1 MKIKIIKKK
10 LNTMLNNLVYE
21 ITQVDVLE
29 SNDRY
34 YFLAQHNLNNTNI
47 LVTLTAP
54 NGDIMNGADMFTVTS
69 NNVVCEL
76 PEKSFV
82 GKYILTIYYS
92 TDSTAQ
98 LTKKKLFEQGTI
110 SPDRIDDYSDYRL
123 AIGKSG
129 MPTQNITIDDF
140 KNGLAD
146 SGSLPYLSDNPSNW
160 NFTTP
165 ELMAAQQKLNVYS
178 KGVVDSMYDGTY
190 PITGV
195 IDSVS
200 SFSKNTST
208 ISGTVTFNNV
218 ITIGGVS
225 CYFKIP
231 LTSTE
236 AQGEIL
242 VGTFTID
249 MLPHFNASS
258 SFSPYAQAL
267 VFNSSNVLLGS
278 AGCRIVSTYSNGT
291 FNCMLYLN
299 GYGTSGTARTAHLSI
314 DFPIYVTSTNN

>member
-1 MKIKIIKKK
+1 
-10 LNTMLNNLVYE
+10 MLNNLVYE
-21 ITQVDVLE
+21 ITQGDVLE

-76 PEKSFV
+76 PEKLFV

-110 SPDRIDDYSDYRL
+110 SPDRIDDFSDYRL
-123 AIGKSG
+123 AIGKAG

-160 NFTTP
+160 NFT
-165 ELMAAQQKLNVYS
+165 LMEQIAAQQKLNVYS
-178 KGVVDSMYDGTY
+178 KGLVDNMYSGTY
-190 PITGV
+190 PITGI

-200 SFSKNTST
+200 SFSKNTAN
-208 ISGTVTFNNV
+208 ISGTVVFNNM

-231 LTSTE
+231 FTATE
-236 AQGEIL
+236 AQGEVI
-242 VGTFTID
+242 VGTFTIT
-249 MLPHFNASS
+249 MNSHYNGASS
-258 SFSPYAQAL
+258 FTPFAQGM
-267 VFNSSNVLLGS
+267 VFNSSNNVLLGC
-278 AGCRIVSTYSNGT
+278 AGCRIASTYNNGVFT
-291 FNCMLYLN
+291 CTLYIN
-299 GYGTSGTARTAHLSI
+299 GYGTSGNPRNVYLPI
-314 DFPIYVTSTNN
+314 DFPIYVTSLNN